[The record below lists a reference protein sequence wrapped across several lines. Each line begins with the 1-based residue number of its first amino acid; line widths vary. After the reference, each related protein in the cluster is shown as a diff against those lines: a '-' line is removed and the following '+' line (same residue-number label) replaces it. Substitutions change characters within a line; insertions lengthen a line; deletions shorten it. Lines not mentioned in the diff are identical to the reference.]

1 MDGILLRPYF
11 LDSHGS
17 MARPIKCIID
27 ISTFSGTP
35 AVTQEFRLA

>member
-11 LDSHGS
+11 LDPHGS
-17 MARPIKCIID
+17 MAPRIKCIID

-35 AVTQEFRLA
+35 AVTQELHLA